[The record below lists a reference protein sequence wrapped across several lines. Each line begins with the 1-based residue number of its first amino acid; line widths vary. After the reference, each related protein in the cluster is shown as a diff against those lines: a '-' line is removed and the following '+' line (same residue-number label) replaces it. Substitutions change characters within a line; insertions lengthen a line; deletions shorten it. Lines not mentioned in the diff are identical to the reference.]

1 MGSALLYWLVIKPI
15 SLLPYPLLYGLS
27 DLFFVVVYYLLPYR
41 KKVVDQNLRMALPAL
56 TDSERKEVSKKFY
69 RHFCDVVVESL
80 KNFSISAEDSQKRM
94 RTVNPEVLNV
104 FAEKGQSVILAGG
117 HYNNWELW
125 AVAAS
130 APLQHKVLAIYK
142 RLNNAYFDAKMRST
156 RSKFGLLLMSTKET
170 SDYFK
175 NYPNELNATVFAID
189 QSPADPKKS
198 VWVTFMGLDTAAYFG
213 AEKYAKEL
221 NRPVVYGVISK
232 VRRGYYEMKYQLVV
246 EHPQETLH
254 GEITQRLHRFLEQEI
269 YRAPE
274 YWLWTHKRWKHRRE
288 AVKTD

>member
-27 DLFFVVVYYLLPYR
+27 DVFFVVIYYLIPYR
-41 KKVVDQNLRMALPAL
+41 KKVVDKNLRLALPAL
-56 TDSERKEVSKKFY
+56 TDAERKTVSKKFY

-94 RTVNPEVLNV
+94 RTVNPEVLDV

-130 APLQHKVLAIYK
+130 APLKHKVLAIYK

-175 NYPNELNATVFAID
+175 NNPNELNATVFAID

-232 VRRGYYEMKYQLVV
+232 VKRGYYEMTYQLVV
-246 EHPQETLH
+246 EHPQDLAH
-254 GEITQRLHRFLEQEI
+254 GEITQALHRVLEREI

-274 YWLWTHKRWKHRRE
+274 YWLWTHKRWKHSRE
-288 AVKTD
+288 AV

>member
-1 MGSALLYWLVIKPI
+1 MGSVLLYWLVIKPI

-27 DLFFVVVYYLLPYR
+27 DFFFFLLYYVIPYR
-41 KKVVDQNLRMALPAL
+41 KKVVMRNLAMALPHL
-56 TDSERKEVSKKFY
+56 SEKERKQVSKKFY
-69 RHFCDVVVESL
+69 HHFCDLVVESL
-80 KNFSISAEDSQKRM
+80 KNFSITHEQSQKRM
-94 RTVNPEVLNV
+94 RTVNPELLNQ
-104 FAEKGQSVILAGG
+104 FAEKGQPVILAGG
-117 HYNNWELW
+117 HFNNWELW
-125 AVAAS
+125 AVAA
-130 APLQHKVLAIYK
+130 AHPLKHKMVAIYK

-156 RSKFGLLLMSTKET
+156 RSKFGLNLISTRET

-175 NYPNELNATVFAID
+175 NRETGNTVTVFAID

-198 VWVTFMGLDTAAYFG
+198 VWIEFMGLDTAAYYG

-232 VRRGYYEMKYQLVV
+232 LRRGYYEMTYQVVV
-246 EHPQETLH
+246 EHPQEMAH
-254 GEITQRLHRFLEQEI
+254 GEITQALHRVLEREI